1 MKFAVKA
8 RFAVMVAEYYRQRN
22 IALGYRRDYLFDSFF
37 DVVIGEF
44 LPIAAYV
51 VAAEYHEV
59 GLCDVKALLDS
70 IYRLDI
76 AGEGDLA
83 VGVVVHVGVD
93 VVYIGQVQYAKLAV
107 AAEF

>member
-1 MKFAVKA
+1 
-8 RFAVMVAEYYRQRN
+8 MVAKYYRQRN
-22 IALGYRRDYLFDSFF
+22 IALGYRGDYLFDGLF

-76 AGEGDLA
+76 ACKRDLA
-83 VGVVVHVGVD
+83 VGVVIHIGVD
-93 VVYIGQVQYAKLAV
+93 VVNIGKVQYAELAV